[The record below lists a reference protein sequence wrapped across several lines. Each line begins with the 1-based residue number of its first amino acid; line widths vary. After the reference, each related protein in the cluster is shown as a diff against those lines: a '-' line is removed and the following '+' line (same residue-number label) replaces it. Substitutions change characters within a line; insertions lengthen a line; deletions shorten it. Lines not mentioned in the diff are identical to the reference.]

1 MTPSIDEVS
10 GKARYFKTSSI
21 FLHGGIKRQMSH
33 FCDTIYCVCHSF
45 VTLHTEFVTKIR
57 QHFLQKVIKK
67 TSVITNALNNN
78 FAFQNSKLP

>member
-21 FLHGGIKRQMSH
+21 FLHGGIKDEMSH

-45 VTLHTEFVTKIR
+45 VTLHTEFVTKKTAL
-57 QHFLQKVIKK
+57 FTKSNKK
-67 TSVITNALNNN
+67 DISYH
-78 FAFQNSKLP
+78 